1 MNVVFEMIAQNGC
14 GVFMR
19 FWLVA
24 AVMAVAFSCKR
35 TKREFIPF
43 NAEKKYVVV
52 PLVKSGKIELLKKPE
67 YDVDKIQ
74 SAAKELPAT
83 GLWIITRKVDDNYQE
98 RRYLQVQCPPEL
110 KCKNNEAYIAPRVHL
125 NFSDKNTLG
134 ADVIVDEDEDF
145 ILTTSDKVEQI
156 RSFQAWLLDPKLS
169 EFNPIMD
176 LALIFKTLLA
186 AKRNLENEIIDL
198 WFFAKFVLLLT
209 EQHASSNQVLVSHKL
224 IQKFNLLKTIHS
236 TQKPQHSEESQQNT
250 AGESTAVSLNKAQ
263 KEFLQW
269 LAKEL
274 SEKASSHLISQAT
287 DFPFQHTKIKEQE
300 KAFNNLTEPVFVKTM
315 VAKEILEDVPF
326 FVEMKSAAQP
336 TETAVPPTEQAT
348 PPAQPAP
355 IKLEIEFS
363 NALKIHF
370 KLNGKDYD
378 IVANDDNISA
388 VTHKNGLKLIV
399 NKGTPEEVTFEP
411 AEKVI
416 YLHIG
421 SDEGFK
427 QLVSGLP
434 PVGEQV
440 KELPLDLALAFIA
453 LKSNSPFE
461 REVDS
466 GKVRISYVIDLS
478 EGKNFWRVLDAHKAF
493 LGEKSSNVY
502 ASKDSIWPNDKF
514 KYPIHWKQYY
524 VKSEKHAY
532 FVISYTEKILPKF
545 NIDDYPDCGD
555 IDVCIKEKIKD
566 EEREAVCL
574 DNKKSLQLKM
584 APHTVNILKA
594 VLQNQMPIQEYKRD
608 YKYKFEELVAVF
620 YHEEVCGEVF
630 SY

>member
-274 SEKASSHLISQAT
+274 SDKASSHLISQAT

-355 IKLEIEFS
+355 IKLKIEFS
-363 NALKIHF
+363 NALKIYF

-493 LGEKSSNVY
+493 LGEKSSKVY
-502 ASKDSIWPNDKF
+502 ASHAWPTTLDH
-514 KYPIHWKQYY
+514 PIDWAQYY
-524 VKSEKHAY
+524 IKSENRAY
-532 FVISYTEKILPKF
+532 FVISYTEKIWPEFKF
-545 NIDDYPDCGD
+545 EDYPDCGD
-555 IDVCIKEKIKD
+555 MEDCLKDKMKYEK
-566 EEREAVCL
+566 REFVCL
-574 DNKKSLQLKM
+574 ENNTSIGVGM
-584 APHTVNILKA
+584 APQTINILKA
-594 VLQNQMPIQEYKRD
+594 VLQNQMSIKEYQSIYKPTDLVGVD
-608 YKYKFEELVAVF
+608 YKHEFCSKVF
-620 YHEEVCGEVF
+620 GF
-630 SY
+630 SSN